1 MDSWKKKVVGW
12 LELPWA
18 QAFIIGVIA
27 VNVMA
32 LMLETVV
39 ALEGLYRS
47 VFQKIELWSIVVF
60 TAEYLLRMW
69 SCTVIPGYSGA
80 VAGRLKFAVSPFMLI
95 DFIAIAPFYMPFLG
109 VDMRVLR
116 LVRIFRV
123 FRLGKLIRYS
133 KAIQTLIQV
142 VSDKRAELGTTLFLI
157 LITALFSATIIYH
170 FEHGAQPKV
179 FSSIPAAMWFTVTTL
194 STVGYGDAYPITP
207 IGKMITAF
215 VAVLGI
221 GLYALPAGILGA
233 AYTGAMN
240 REKEKTVSRC
250 PHCRKQLK

>member
-1 MDSWKKKVVGW
+1 MDKYKKKVVGW
-12 LELPWA
+12 LELPLA

-39 ALEGLYRS
+39 ALGGPYRN
-47 VFQKIELWSIVVF
+47 VFQTIELWSIVVF
-60 TAEYLLRMW
+60 TAEYLTRMW
-69 SCTVIPGYSGA
+69 SCTVIPGYSGP
-80 VAGRLKFAVSPFMLI
+80 VAGRLRFVVSPFMLI

-142 VSDKRAELGTTLFLI
+142 ISDKRAELGTTLFLI
-157 LITALFSATIIYH
+157 LITALFSAAIIYH

-179 FSSIPAAMWFTVTTL
+179 FSSIPAAMWFTLTTL
-194 STVGYGDAYPITP
+194 STVGYGDAYPITT

-233 AYTGAMN
+233 AYTGAMQ
-240 REKEKTVSRC
+240 KEKAVPRC
-250 PHCRKQLK
+250 PHCKKPLK